1 MPADS
6 QLDSKKA
13 VNFLKHFR
21 QEGTQNV
28 VAIDVITGAVTG
40 ITRPNG
46 HSDIA
51 AFIEKYNGKRNLY
64 YSVNEPNPD
73 APDGK
78 LNKKD
83 IARIHAVWLD
93 ADPRKG
99 LPFERERERLAKF
112 TTELKTG
119 ANPPTYIVDSGGG
132 IQAFWLFDKPLD
144 ATKENIL
151 MAESLSRGL
160 AEQYGTDHVQNIDRI
175 MRIPF
180 TVNIP
185 SEKKIKAGRTKALA
199 RILHAESPRGH
210 RYADL
215 PFITPSFKAEAEDTF
230 KHTDVDMEAIKQ
242 PLSDELLA
250 RLQDTLRRDRKAHD
264 IYFGLIEKPSR
275 SEYDFTLTQQLA
287 WDGYSIQDVAH
298 ILWNYPHGKGSD
310 LTKREIVRAYNRVDR
325 PFEGLDP
332 SYVAMIEAQTN
343 PILAARALGKPLPE
357 DLRKVDATDTFET
370 RSFNEATKNWRSSG
384 NAIYKNLLYEKAI
397 TVMYG
402 ASNVG
407 KSFVAT
413 DLMGHIALARDWG
426 GFKYKP
432 KKPDMRPRP
441 IGVLYICAEAGK
453 SFDKRLKALGKRL
466 GIEDIPFEIIDAAPK
481 FVKSMDDAKKVVR
494 TIERVEKEKRFKI
507 GLVVVDTLATTF
519 EGGNE
524 NSSEDMG
531 LYISNMKYIQRY
543 ADCGVFIIHHS
554 GKDQAAGARGHS
566 SLRAATDTEIEVISE
581 KRGER
586 YTRFVKVRKQRE
598 GESDALI
605 KFGLMTVELGKDNDG
620 DAIDT
625 CHVVLESD
633 SEFESVSIE
642 PREGMKGTQK
652 AAYLTFQAFQ
662 EPAFLRWCKGR
673 SATEIRK
680 FMVKHWFLTKKAN
693 NKSLSLKELEKANP
707 KYKYKDENSNF
718 SGDFDNIREYL
729 DKTEL
734 KLSQWIK
741 AYLVNPAQVLS
752 ESN

>member
-1 MPADS
+1 MPDKS
-6 QLDSKKA
+6 QPDSKKA
-13 VNFLKHFR
+13 INFLRYYRRNGIH
-21 QEGTQNV
+21 NL
-28 VAIDVITGAVTG
+28 VAIDPITKKVEG
-40 ITRPNG
+40 ITRPSG
-46 HSDIA
+46 SQDLTL
-51 AFIEKYNGKRNLY
+51 FIEKHNGKRNLY
-64 YSVNEPNPD
+64 FSVNEPHKD
-73 APDGK
+73 APNDK
-78 LNKKD
+78 LPKNH
-83 IARIHAVWLD
+83 IAKINAVYLD
-93 ADPRKG
+93 ADPRKD

-112 TTELKTG
+112 ATELKTC

-132 IQAFWLFDKPLD
+132 IQAFWLFDKPLN
-144 ATKENIL
+144 ATKENIIK
-151 MAESLSRGL
+151 AESLSRGL
-160 AEQYGTDHVQNIDRI
+160 AEQYATDHVQNIDRI

-185 SEKKIKAGRTKALA
+185 DERKIKAGRARATA
-199 RILHAESPRGH
+199 RIIHAESPRGY
-210 RYADL
+210 RYPDL
-215 PFITPSFKAEAEDTF
+215 PFITPSFKAEGEDTF

-298 ILWNYPHGKGSD
+298 ILWHYPHGKGSD

-332 SYVAMIEAQTN
+332 EYIAKIEAQIN
-343 PILAARALGKPLPE
+343 PILAARSAGNPLPE
-357 DLRKVDATDTFET
+357 DLKKVDATDTFET
-370 RSFNEATKNWRSSG
+370 RSFNEATKNWRFSG

-407 KSFVAT
+407 KSFVAS
-413 DLMGHIALARDWG
+413 DLAGHIALARDWG
-426 GFKYKP
+426 GYKYKP
-432 KKPDMRPRP
+432 KKPDKRPRP

-453 SFDKRLKALGKRL
+453 SFDKRLKALGRRL
-466 GIEDIPFEIIDAAPK
+466 GIEDIPFEIIDEAPK

-494 TIERVEKEKRFKI
+494 TIERIEREKGFKV

-531 LYISNMKYIQRY
+531 MYISNMKYIQRY
-543 ADCGVFIIHHS
+543 GDCGVFIIHHS

-581 KRGER
+581 KKGER
-586 YTRFVKVRKQRE
+586 YSRFVRIRKQRE

-633 SEFESVSIE
+633 SEFEAVFVKTE
-642 PREGMKGTQK
+642 DTLKGTQL
-652 AAYLTFQAFQ
+652 AAYLTFQEFL
-662 EPAFLRWCKGR
+662 ESDFLRWCKGR

-680 FMVKHWFLTKKAN
+680 FMV
-693 NKSLSLKELEKANP
+693 
-707 KYKYKDENSNF
+707 
-718 SGDFDNIREYL
+718 
-729 DKTEL
+729 
-734 KLSQWIK
+734 
-741 AYLVNPAQVLS
+741 
-752 ESN
+752 